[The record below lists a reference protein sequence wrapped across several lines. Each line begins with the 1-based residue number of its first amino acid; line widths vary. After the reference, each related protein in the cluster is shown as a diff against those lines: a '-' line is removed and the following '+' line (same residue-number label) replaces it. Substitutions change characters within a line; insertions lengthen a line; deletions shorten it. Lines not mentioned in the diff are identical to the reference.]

1 MYTLNTRRRP
11 EAQAA
16 ETRGRAPQH
25 ELRAGAPGAPWRPLR
40 AARARQVALRMVM
53 VATSTR
59 SGACSQWVLRRRTTP
74 GAMQQL
80 SVEPYRKASE
90 CGYRMR
96 SKCAVG
102 VIGVMEVR
110 VTDFT
115 APKPL
120 RVR

>member
-1 MYTLNTRRRP
+1 ML
-11 EAQAA
+11 AV
-16 ETRGRAPQH
+16 
-25 ELRAGAPGAPWRPLR
+25 GAPPADDTWGDAT
-40 AARARQVALRMVM
+40 AERQ
-53 VATSTR
+53 
-59 SGACSQWVLRRRTTP
+59 
-74 GAMQQL
+74 
-80 SVEPYRKASE
+80 PYGKASE

-115 APKPL
+115 APNPL

>member
-1 MYTLNTRRRP
+1 
-11 EAQAA
+11 
-16 ETRGRAPQH
+16 
-25 ELRAGAPGAPWRPLR
+25 
-40 AARARQVALRMVM
+40 M

-74 GAMQQL
+74 GAMQQP
-80 SVEPYRKASE
+80 SVVPYSKASE
-90 CGYRMR
+90 CGYRTR

-115 APKPL
+115 APNPL